1 MRAVAVE
8 QSWDNPDNRG
18 SERPRRHQ
26 LPGHVRARHKV
37 EEKGARAPMV
47 SLADSLGLERPPRLS
62 VARDNRSAERKKER
76 GLHRQDHDNFR

>member
-8 QSWDNPDNRG
+8 QSRDNPDNRG

-26 LPGHVRARHKV
+26 LPGLVRARHKV

-47 SLADSLGLERPPRLS
+47 SLADSLGLERLP
-62 VARDNRSAERKKER
+62 
-76 GLHRQDHDNFR
+76 